1 MDIVYV
7 LHSLAWNDGKNIK
20 ATQLLQLWMESYILI
35 YFLSG
40 HYICGLL
47 FLLAGARACTH
58 ADIVLLEWWQE
69 YQSNSTATTLDG
81 LYILISFLSGHYICC
96 LSFYLQ
102 ACECTHTQH
111 WYERLETTIWLLKV
125 FEETQIL
132 CSFIS
137 NLGCKRKQDDR
148 KCFGSPS
155 TNIAKLIKIVGF

>member
-1 MDIVYV
+1 MYYIV
-7 LHSLAWNDGKNIK
+7 LHGMVARISKQHNCYSFGWNLTYLSIFCLDITFV
-20 ATQLLQLWMESYILI
+20 ACCFYLRALVRAHTQIL
-35 YFLSG
+35 S
-40 HYICGLL
+40 
-47 FLLAGARACTH
+47 
-58 ADIVLLEWWQE
+58 LLEWWQE

>member
-7 LHSLAWNDGKNIK
+7 LHSLAWNGGKNIK

-40 HYICGLL
+40 HYICCLL

-102 ACECTHTQH
+102 ACECVHTHTH
-111 WYERLETTIWLLKV
+111 THTTLVGKIRNDNLAVK
-125 FEETQIL
+125 
-132 CSFIS
+132 SFWRNSDIMLFHIQPRMQMKTRWS
-137 NLGCKRKQDDR
+137 EM
-148 KCFGSPS
+148 FW
-155 TNIAKLIKIVGF
+155 